1 MQNPQLC
8 NQLPGELGGREGGS
22 SLSRELKGPEVKGE
36 EINRFWGSRVLSPG
50 ALGNTDVLSLERGLT
65 HGWRAG

>member
-36 EINRFWGSRVLSPG
+36 EINTFWGS
-50 ALGNTDVLSLERGLT
+50 LGPQSWGLREHRRAFFGEGFT
-65 HGWRAG
+65 HGWRAS